1 MSFLLLLLLLPSC
14 LLAQNQRYVTVTTPQ
29 GAMQGARLDYGTNT
43 SGLYYGSAY
52 SFLGVPYAQPPTGQ
66 LRFSEPVAMQP
77 SNSLYD
83 ATYMRGRCPQGG
95 SSPGPVSEDCL
106 YLNIITTQ
114 VGNNVT
120 SLNAVMIFI
129 GGEGGFTR
137 GGANQAEIPGTVRNL
152 ASRGVVVVT
161 VQYRLGALGFFNLA
175 NSGVPSN
182 LGMLDQVM
190 ALQWIQ
196 ANIRSF
202 GGDPNRMTLCGH
214 ADGACA
220 VAAHALSPMSNGLF
234 QQAILQSG
242 SIYSC
247 YQDTP
252 VGHARP
258 LPPSMQHLQQPTTTP
273 MPTLQRDPGLAYQP
287 LNQPQQQ
294 QNYQPPPSTPP
305 PPPRQTVAD
314 EDPSLQIAMTMC
326 NVSSDQ
332 LRAGYSNARLRTCL
346 QSLTV
351 DVFVQFQGYRTS
363 KWVIVRDN
371 SFMPGSP
378 QSLSQ
383 TNPRR
388 IPMII
393 GTVQDEDADYV
404 FRMLA
409 DGSASGQSE
418 QQLFNGWFVDF
429 AKKNKI
435 NGTDA
440 AEVKNIIE
448 NNYGITPQPQN
459 NQQFYNPPQNNNNN
473 QNYQKQT
480 NLYLSTE
487 IYIQFESESVSLQM
501 QPSNNVQTYSN
512 TQFWQS
518 NGGNNQQTMQ
528 YLQVISKISSDAN
541 GVSQSVSQV
550 NLVQQ
555 QGGETR
561 LFQFTHVSELGRN
574 NVPNT
579 GEWKP
584 VFRGQDQYF
593 LFMSETVWTTGRPTS
608 ADMRVADE
616 MGQRW
621 TDFAKNGQVRDWQSS
636 PPGQY
641 NYCNLNAQ
649 PTMQYNYA
657 PEARRVFSDQVY
669 PIVQEATSTAPF
681 APSPLAPPPTAP
693 SQNAN
698 VMVHNNDGSSSWSV
712 SFSLP
717 ADALLTLR

>member
-1 MSFLLLLLLLPSC
+1 MSVLIVLLLVPSC

-29 GAMQGARLDYGTNT
+29 GAMQGAKLDYGTNT
-43 SGLYYGSAY
+43 NDLYYGSAY

-66 LRFSEPVAMQP
+66 LRFSEPVPMQP
-77 SNSLYD
+77 SNQLYD
-83 ATYMRGRCPQGG
+83 ATYLRGRCPQAGV
-95 SSPGPVSEDCL
+95 SPGPVSEDCL
-106 YLNIITTQ
+106 YLNIFTTQ
-114 VGNNVT
+114 VGNTT

-137 GGANQAEIPGTVRNL
+137 GGANEAEIPGTVRNL

-175 NSGVPSN
+175 NSGVPAN
-182 LGMLDQVM
+182 LGMQDQVM

-242 SIYSC
+242 SIYTC

-252 VGHARP
+252 
-258 LPPSMQHLQQPTTTP
+258 QPATTP

-287 LNQPQQQ
+287 LNQQPQGQPQQQ
-294 QNYQPPPSTPP
+294 QQQQYQQQQYVPPYTTTPP
-305 PPPRQTVAD
+305 PQTVAD
-314 EDPSLQIAMTMC
+314 EDPSLQLAMAMC

-383 TNPRR
+383 NARR

-404 FRMLA
+404 FRMIA
-409 DGSASGQSE
+409 DGSVRGQSE
-418 QQLFNGWFVDF
+418 QKLFDGWFVDF

-440 AEVKNIIE
+440 AQVKNIIE
-448 NNYGITPQPQN
+448 NNYGITQQPQQ
-459 NQQFYNPPQNNNNN
+459 NQQFYNPPQNGNNYGQN
-473 QNYQKQT
+473 QNYQ
-480 NLYLSTE
+480 
-487 IYIQFESESVSLQM
+487 IVS
-501 QPSNNVQTYSN
+501 
-512 TQFWQS
+512 QS
-518 NGGNNQQTMQ
+518 NANTYNPNNNQ
-528 YLQVISKISSDAN
+528 ISSDAN
-541 GVSQSVSQV
+541 GVSQSVSQL

-555 QGGETR
+555 QGADTR
-561 LFQFTHVSELGRN
+561 LFQFTHVSELGRS

-579 GEWKP
+579 GDWKP

-593 LFMSETVWTTGRPTS
+593 LFMSQTVWTTGQPTA
-608 ADMRVADE
+608 ADMRVANE

-621 TDFAKNGQVRDWQSS
+621 TDFAKTGQVQNWQST

-649 PTMQYNYA
+649 PTMQQNYA
-657 PEARRVFSDQVY
+657 PTARAVFNDQVY
-669 PIVQEATSTAPF
+669 PIVQQATNCAPF
-681 APSPLAPPPTAP
+681 IPSLVPAPPLADN
-693 SQNAN
+693 QNAN
-698 VMVHNNDGSSSWSV
+698 VMVHNSNGSSSWSV

-717 ADALLTLR
+717 ASALLPFR

>member
-1 MSFLLLLLLLPSC
+1 MSFLIVLFLVPSC

-29 GAMQGARLDYGTNT
+29 GAMQGAKLDYGTNT
-43 SGLYYGSAY
+43 NDLYYGSAY

-66 LRFSEPVAMQP
+66 LRFSEPVPMQP
-77 SNSLYD
+77 SNQLYD
-83 ATYMRGRCPQGG
+83 ATYLRGRCPQAGV
-95 SSPGPVSEDCL
+95 SPGPVSEDCL
-106 YLNIITTQ
+106 YLNIFTTQ
-114 VGNNVT
+114 VGNTT

-137 GGANQAEIPGTVRNL
+137 GGANEAEIPGTVRNL

-175 NSGVPSN
+175 NSGVPAN
-182 LGMLDQVM
+182 LGMQDQVM

-196 ANIRSF
+196 ENIRSF

-220 VAAHALSPMSNGLF
+220 VAAHALSPMSNDLF

-242 SIYSC
+242 SIYTC

-252 VGHARP
+252 
-258 LPPSMQHLQQPTTTP
+258 QPATTP

-287 LNQPQQQ
+287 LNQQQQGQQQ
-294 QNYQPPPSTPP
+294 QQQQQPYQQQQQQYVPPYTTTPT
-305 PPPRQTVAD
+305 PRQQTVAD
-314 EDPSLQIAMTMC
+314 EDPSLQLAMAMC

-383 TNPRR
+383 NARR

-404 FRMLA
+404 FRMIA
-409 DGSASGQSE
+409 DGSARGQSE
-418 QQLFNGWFVDF
+418 QQLFDGWFVDF

-440 AEVKNIIE
+440 SQVKNIIE
-448 NNYGITPQPQN
+448 NNYGITQQPQQ
-459 NQQFYNPPQNNNNN
+459 NQQFYNPPQNGNNGQN
-473 QNYQKQT
+473 QNYQ
-480 NLYLSTE
+480 
-487 IYIQFESESVSLQM
+487 IVSQSNANTYNPNNGNNQM
-501 QPSNNVQTYSN
+501 QPTNNGYQQQTYSN
-512 TQFWQS
+512 TQFSQS
-518 NGGNNQQTMQ
+518 TGGNNQQTMQ

-555 QGGETR
+555 QGADTR
-561 LFQFTHVSELGRN
+561 LFQFTHVSELGRS

-579 GEWKP
+579 GDWKP

-593 LFMSETVWTTGRPTS
+593 LFMSQTVWTTGQPTA
-608 ADMRVADE
+608 ADMRVANE
-616 MGQRW
+616 MGQKW
-621 TDFAKNGQVRDWQSS
+621 TDFAKTGQVQNWQST

-649 PTMQYNYA
+649 PTMQQNYA
-657 PEARRVFSDQVY
+657 PTARAVFNDQVY
-669 PIVQEATSTAPF
+669 PIVQQATNTAPF
-681 APSPLAPPPTAP
+681 IPSPVPSPPLAAN
-693 SQNAN
+693 QNAN
-698 VMVHNNDGSSSWSV
+698 VMVHNSNGSSSWSV
-712 SFSLP
+712 SFSIPASSLLP
-717 ADALLTLR
+717 FR